1 MTKDRKPSQPMMS
14 LATPRTTTPRTTTPS
29 TTTPSTALTEQPM
42 TMYAMTPTSR
52 AGTDSAAHPR
62 SRTVGRLGRGVGSVG
77 CALGVLLAVT
87 SCGSN
92 GGSPAAGATTR
103 TRGGQFGNQAGGGL
117 GRGVVAGTIAA
128 INGKTMQVQGNAEQ
142 VAVTYTATTAILT
155 DATASAAALKVGQ
168 CVMALSPP
176 TAPSGAPTSAP
187 PSSAPSPEPTIT
199 TATTVRLFPPT
210 GGACLG
216 GAGGF
221 PGGRMSTA
229 TNPPTPRTDGPDQ
242 RPGRFGAVR
251 GTITTVGPDRF
262 TVTVPA
268 RTGGPGAP
276 ATSPTA
282 PAGTAP
288 TSTAPT
294 SVTVTFTPATVFTLS
309 RATTAKTLRVGACV
323 TGNGTP
329 DETGSITATTLTVA
343 APVNGQCQAFGLRGN
358 QTGSTG
364 G

>member
-1 MTKDRKPSQPMMS
+1 
-14 LATPRTTTPRTTTPS
+14 
-29 TTTPSTALTEQPM
+29 M
-42 TMYAMTPTSR
+42 TMHTMTATSQ
-52 AGTDSAAHPR
+52 TVTVFAAPAAR
-62 SRTVGRLGRGVGSVG
+62 PRTVGRLGRLVGSAG

-128 INGKTMQVQGNAEQ
+128 INGKTLQVQGNAEQ

-155 DATASAAALKVGQ
+155 DAASSAAALKVGQ
-168 CVMALSPP
+168 CVMAASPP
-176 TAPSGAPTSAP
+176 TSQSGAPTSAP
-187 PSSAPSPEPTIT
+187 ASGAAVSGGPSAEPTIT
-199 TATTVRLFPPT
+199 TATTVRVFPPT
-210 GGACLG
+210 GGVCLG

-221 PGGRMSTA
+221 PGGRMATA
-229 TNPPTPRTDGPDQ
+229 TNPPTLRTDGPDQ

-268 RTGGPGAP
+268 RTGGPP
-276 ATSPTA
+276 AAMATNPT
-282 PAGTAP
+282 PSAGTSP
-288 TSTAPT
+288 TSTAPII
-294 SVTVTFTPATVFTLS
+294 VTVTFTPATVFTVS
-309 RATTAKTLRVGACV
+309 SPTTAKALTVGSCV

-329 DETGSITATTLTVA
+329 DETGAITATTLTVA
-343 APVNGQCQAFGLRGN
+343 APVNGQCQAFGPRGN